1 MKTTIKVSILAL
13 SSAILFT
20 ACGGESPKDATEKF
34 YNSLKNGDVATFK
47 KYSTDSTQRLMGL
60 TFTMGCFDKDLKQ
73 ENELSACMKTIFK
86 DLNSFKVVDDKENSK
101 VNATVIVEEKTKDN
115 VKNNILELE
124 KLEDQWKVSINK

>member
-60 TFTMGCFDKDLKQ
+60 TFTMGCFDKDLKR
-73 ENELSACMKTIFK
+73 
-86 DLNSFKVVDDKENSK
+86 FKVVDVKENSK

-124 KLEDQWKVSINK
+124 KLEDQWKVSIN